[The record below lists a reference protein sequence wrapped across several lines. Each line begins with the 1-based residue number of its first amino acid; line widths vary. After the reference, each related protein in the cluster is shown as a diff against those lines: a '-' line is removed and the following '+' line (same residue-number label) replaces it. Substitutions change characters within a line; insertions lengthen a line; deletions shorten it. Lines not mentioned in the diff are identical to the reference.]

1 MWTMPLQEGSMES
14 KAKLSGSC
22 HPDRSMLDVVA
33 SRHQFL
39 IATAGKVAAVSLPM
53 VTVAAESEKESQN
66 PNQIKAKQR
75 MNRITTK
82 DGLSSRLSEL
92 GIVLPAPPSPLGAYV
107 ESSDTG
113 NLLFLTGM
121 LPVVNGKLAISG
133 RLGANLS
140 VKEGQDAAR
149 IASLNALAA
158 AKQHLGGL
166 DRLKKLVKL
175 TVLIA
180 TTEQFADHAA
190 VADGASDLF
199 VQIFGRETGHVRLVY
214 GVQSLPIGAPV
225 IVDTVFEIE
234 VPPYSISKPQH

>member
-1 MWTMPLQEGSMES
+1 MPLQEGSMES

-53 VTVAAESEKESQN
+53 MAVAAESEKESQN
-66 PNQIKAKQR
+66 PNQMKAKQH
-75 MNRITTK
+75 MNRITAK
-82 DGLSSRLSEL
+82 DGLGSRLSEL

-133 RLGANLS
+133 RLGEHLS

-149 IASLNALAA
+149 LASLNALAA
-158 AKQHLGGL
+158 AKQHLGDL

-175 TVLIA
+175 TVLMA
-180 TTEQFADHAA
+180 TTEQFAEHAA

-199 VQIFGRETGHVRLVY
+199 VQVFGPDAGHVRLVY
-214 GVQSLPIGAPV
+214 GVQSLPVGAPV
-225 IVDTVFEIE
+225 IVDVIFEIE
-234 VPPYSISKPQH
+234 AIRQSTSKQYQS